1 MVAEQAHP
9 AWGGGGGYTPPPS
22 GEPAGR
28 GGRDRLDAV
37 SRAVIESA
45 ADAIVAYSTDRTV
58 MLWNPAAERMFGWAA
73 DEVIG
78 LEPPTIPEESAAE
91 HNAVFERVRG
101 GGQVSF
107 ATRRIRK
114 DGSVIDVRIDTS
126 ALTDGTGEVIG
137 WVNICHQTG
146 EDDVARHYMAE
157 RARVVRRLGD
167 VVADMN
173 AQRDLESVLDRIA
186 ASLRELT
193 GADAGGFVLIED
205 ERLRLVS
212 TAGLP
217 ARLRGRVASLSSS
230 LVGELLR
237 SGKTVMMATDEAGGF
252 DDLIWSALPG
262 LHTIA
267 LSLSH
272 VGGRPY
278 GALYALY
285 SRRSLSH
292 VELELLEL
300 LAGHAGV
307 ALTNAMAFEEVVR
320 QRAHERAVIDGSA
333 DGIAVLD
340 ESGNVKQ
347 WNPAA
352 HRITGT
358 PAGEVMGTPPP
369 FPLPVPGE
377 RRTHKL
383 PSGRW
388 VDVLCTELGDG
399 GEKVVDFRD
408 VTAAKEL
415 EEAKDLF
422 LATTSHE
429 LRTPITVVQ
438 GFASTLASRWD
449 QLSDADRRA
458 AVTTIAE
465 RAGSLSRLV
474 EQLLLGARAGADA
487 LPVNNESFD
496 LAALLRATV
505 VSFGPLSDKHVVVA
519 DVPADLP
526 LAYGDGMATDII
538 VGQLLENAFKYS
550 PSGGTV
556 LVRARVVGPMIEVD
570 VEDEGIGIAA
580 GDHERIFERF
590 VQGETGDRR
599 RFGGVG
605 IGLYIVRRLAAAQNG
620 TVIAKTRPEGGTI
633 MRLTLRC
640 AGELQPGLLP
650 VARLAAGG
658 GQVLVDDGG
667 DIVAVAQDL
676 AGLHP
681 DHPVA
686 ALLDLAQ
693 VVGDEEDRA
702 GLVPQLLDPVV
713 ALGTERGVAGGQRL
727 VDHQDLVALGG
738 RDSEPEPLGHAGRV
752 GAHRQV
758 DEVAD
763 PGEVDDLLVVGLDLS
778 RRHAHG
784 EAAEHDVPLAGEV
797 VEQGGVHA
805 EQRRLARGVDSALL
819 GREQPGDG
827 AQQGRLA
834 RPVPADD
841 ADHVAVAGDEGD
853 AADGV
858 DLPDGDP
865 ALPLDQ
871 AHQRRGGGALVTAS
885 AVHAVDHVQVI
896 DHDGRVSHGAH
907 PLGSSA
913 EQGSFTTRR
922 YRLGGRRESSRQDNL
937 DTMSDNTP
945 DTVSD
950 NTPEIC
956 RSRFH
961 GRRTGAFPLMPGS

>member
-1 MVAEQAHP
+1 VVADQAHP
-9 AWGGGGGYTPPPS
+9 AWGAGT
-22 GEPAGR
+22 EPARPGAER
-28 GGRDRLDAV
+28 GGRERVDATA
-37 SRAVIESA
+37 RAVIESA
-45 ADAIVAYSTDRTV
+45 ADAIVAFNTDRNV

-73 DEVIG
+73 EEVIG
-78 LEPPTIPEESAAE
+78 LEPPTIPEELAAE

-101 GGQVSF
+101 GGQISF

-114 DGSVIDVRIDTS
+114 DGTMLDLRIDTS
-126 ALTDGTGEVIG
+126 ALTDSDGEVLG

-193 GADAGGFVLIED
+193 GADAGGFVLIEED
-205 ERLRLVS
+205 RLRLVS

-237 SGKTVMMATDEAGGF
+237 SGKTVMMATGESGGF

-285 SRRSLSH
+285 SRRTLSH

-307 ALTNAMAFEEVVR
+307 ALTNAMAFEEVVK

-340 ESGNVKQ
+340 EAGNVKQ

-358 PAGEVMGTPPP
+358 QASEVMGAPPP

-377 RRTHKL
+377 RRTNKL

-388 VDVLCTELGDG
+388 IDVLCTELGDG

-438 GFASTLASRWD
+438 GFASTLSSRWE

-458 AVTTIAE
+458 AVRTIAE

-487 LPVNNESFD
+487 LPVSNGPFD

-505 VSFGPLSDKHVVVA
+505 VSFGPLSDKHQVVA
-519 DVPADLP
+519 DVPDDLP
-526 LAYGDGMATDII
+526 RANGDSMATDII

-556 LVRARVVGPMIEVD
+556 TVRARTVGPMIEVD
-570 VEDEGIGIAA
+570 VEDEGIGIAP

-605 IGLYIVRRLAAAQNG
+605 IGLYIVRRLAIAQHG
-620 TVIAKTRPEGGTI
+620 TVVAQTRPEGGTI
-633 MRLTLRC
+633 MRLTLQQVDLQARAFAV
-640 AGELQPGLLP
+640 AG
-650 VARLAAGG
+650 LAAGR
-658 GQVLVDDGG
+658 GQVLVDDAGHV
-667 DIVAVAQDL
+667 VAVPQDL

-681 DHPVA
+681 DDARA

-693 VVGDEEDRA
+693 VVRDQEDRPRLLA
-702 GLVPQLLDPVV
+702 QLLDPVV
-713 ALGTERGVAGGQRL
+713 RLGAERGVAGREGL
-727 VDHQDLVALGG
+727 VDHQDLVALGRG
-738 RDSEPEPLGHAGRV
+738 DREPQALRHAGGV

-763 PGEVDDLLVVGLDLS
+763 AGEVDDLVEAGLDLGG
-778 RRHAHG
+778 RHAHRQ
-784 EAAEHDVPLAGEV
+784 AAEHHVPLAGEV
-797 VEQGGVHA
+797 VEQRGVHA
-805 EQRRLARGVDSALL
+805 EQRRLAGGVHRALL
-819 GREQPGDG
+819 RGQEPGNG
-827 AQQGRLA
+827 TQQRGLA
-834 RPVPADD
+834 
-841 ADHVAVAGDEGD
+841 
-853 AADGV
+853 
-858 DLPDGDP
+858 
-865 ALPLDQ
+865 
-871 AHQRRGGGALVTAS
+871 
-885 AVHAVDHVQVI
+885 
-896 DHDGRVSHGAH
+896 
-907 PLGSSA
+907 
-913 EQGSFTTRR
+913 
-922 YRLGGRRESSRQDNL
+922 
-937 DTMSDNTP
+937 
-945 DTVSD
+945 
-950 NTPEIC
+950 
-956 RSRFH
+956 
-961 GRRTGAFPLMPGS
+961 